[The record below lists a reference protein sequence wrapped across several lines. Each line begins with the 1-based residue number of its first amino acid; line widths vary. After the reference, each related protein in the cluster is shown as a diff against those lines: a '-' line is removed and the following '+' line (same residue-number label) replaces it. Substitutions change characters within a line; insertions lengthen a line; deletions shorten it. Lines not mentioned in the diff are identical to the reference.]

1 MQYLYFFILILFLT
15 TISYYISRS
24 LEKSYIFTY
33 KSRPFIVLYS
43 RSATWIPES
52 LEPLVGRVK

>member
-1 MQYLYFFILILFLT
+1 MQYLYLFILILFLT
-15 TISYYISRS
+15 TISYYISRF

-33 KSRPFIVLYS
+33 KSRPFNVLYS
-43 RSATWIPES
+43 RSAWIPES

>member
-1 MQYLYFFILILFLT
+1 MQYLYLFILILFLT

-43 RSATWIPES
+43 RSAWIPES